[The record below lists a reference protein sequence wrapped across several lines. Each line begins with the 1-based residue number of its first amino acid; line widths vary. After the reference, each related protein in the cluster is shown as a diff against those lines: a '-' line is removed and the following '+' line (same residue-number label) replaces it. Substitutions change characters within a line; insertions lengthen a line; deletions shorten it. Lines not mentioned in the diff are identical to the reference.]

1 MLAILSIDLG
11 VTCGVAVMIDGEL
24 EFTEE
29 YEYKKGLLQLQTYV
43 KQLIML
49 WQPDLILI
57 PYPTRHYN
65 VIMSHGK
72 MIGVIE
78 AVAEYKDILTIEV
91 QDNTCKKVVLGK
103 GNARKEDI
111 ALFYKDQYP
120 EIESEHI
127 LDAIMF
133 CDYYLIATNKK
144 KPNKKCQKK
153 ITQKGLNIKKASPI

>member
-1 MLAILSIDLG
+1 MTTILSIDLG
-11 VTCGVAVMIDGEL
+11 VTCGVAVMIDQEL

-29 YEYKKGLLQLQTYV
+29 YEHKKSLLQLQSYV
-43 KQLIML
+43 KHLISL

-78 AVAEYKDILTIEV
+78 AAAEFKDILVIEV
-91 QDNTCKKVVLGK
+91 QDATCKKVVLGK
-103 GNARKEDI
+103 GNARKADI

-133 CDYYLIATNKK
+133 CDYYLIATKIK
-144 KPNKKCQKK
+144 KPNTKCQRRITVKNLNQKK
-153 ITQKGLNIKKASPI
+153 D

>member
-1 MLAILSIDLG
+1 MTTILSIDLG
-11 VTCGVAVMIDGEL
+11 VTCGVAVMIDQEL

-29 YEYKKGLLQLQTYV
+29 YEHKKSLLQLQSYV
-43 KQLIML
+43 KHLISL

-78 AVAEYKDILTIEV
+78 AAAEFKDILVIEV
-91 QDNTCKKVVLGK
+91 QDATCKKVVLGK
-103 GNARKEDI
+103 GNARKADI

-133 CDYYLIATNKK
+133 CDYYLIATKIK
-144 KPNKKCQKK
+144 KPNTKCQRQITVKNLNQKK
-153 ITQKGLNIKKASPI
+153 D

>member
-1 MLAILSIDLG
+1 MLTILSIDLG
-11 VTCGVAVMIDGEL
+11 VTCGVAVMVDGEL

-43 KQLIML
+43 KHLMML
-49 WQPDLILI
+49 WKPDLILI

-78 AVAEYKDILTIEV
+78 AAAEYKDILTIEV

-103 GNARKEDI
+103 GNARKEEI

-120 EIESEHI
+120 EIDSEHI

-133 CDYYLIATNKK
+133 CDYYLIATKKK
-144 KPNKKCQKK
+144 KPNKKCQR
-153 ITQKGLNIKKASPI
+153 ILIKKNPNTKKA

>member
-1 MLAILSIDLG
+1 MTTILSIDLG
-11 VTCGVAVMIDGEL
+11 VTCGVAVMIDQEL

-29 YEYKKGLLQLQTYV
+29 YEHKKSLLQLQSYV
-43 KQLIML
+43 KHLISL

-78 AVAEYKDILTIEV
+78 AAAEFKDILVIEV
-91 QDNTCKKVVLGK
+91 QDATCKKVVLGK
-103 GNARKEDI
+103 GNARKADI

-127 LDAIMF
+127 LDAILF
-133 CDYYLIATNKK
+133 CDYYLIATKIK
-144 KPNKKCQKK
+144 KPNTKCQRRITVKNLNQKK
-153 ITQKGLNIKKASPI
+153 D

>member
-1 MLAILSIDLG
+1 M
-11 VTCGVAVMIDGEL
+11 AVMIDQEL
-24 EFTEE
+24 EFSEE
-29 YEYKKGLLQLQTYV
+29 YEYKKSLLGLQTYV
-43 KQLIML
+43 KHLINL

-78 AVAEYKDILTIEV
+78 AAAEYKDILVIEV
-91 QDNTCKKVVLGK
+91 QDSTCKKVVLGK
-103 GNARKEDI
+103 GNARKADI

-120 EIESEHI
+120 EVESEHI

-133 CDYYLIATNKK
+133 CHYYLIATKIK

-153 ITQKGLNIKKASPI
+153 ITQKSLKQKKD

>member
-1 MLAILSIDLG
+1 MTTILSIDLG
-11 VTCGVAVMIDGEL
+11 VTCGVAVMIDQEL

-29 YEYKKGLLQLQTYV
+29 YEHKKSLLQLQSYV
-43 KQLIML
+43 KHLISL
-49 WQPDLILI
+49 WQPDLVLI

-78 AVAEYKDILTIEV
+78 AAAEFKDILVIEV
-91 QDNTCKKVVLGK
+91 QDATCKKVVLGK
-103 GNARKEDI
+103 GNARKADI

-133 CDYYLIATNKK
+133 CDYYLIATKIK
-144 KPNKKCQKK
+144 KPNTKCQRRITEKNLNQKK
-153 ITQKGLNIKKASPI
+153 D